1 MDDSISTILAK
12 YNAYVNRL
20 AHDTTVDYGLDI
32 LYNTYMLADM
42 EQESLDQINAELE
55 RIFTEELEKAQKI
68 HPSYV
73 RLWEI
78 IRTIALAGGKR
89 LRPRLL
95 LQIAGSN
102 DDAIIKVAVAHELL
116 HIATLIHD
124 DIIDNDDVRHGKKNV
139 IGLYKDI
146 YADANGVDTSHYAR
160 SMALLGGDLLLSHA
174 HKLIAESGL
183 NAAMIEKLQGL
194 LYRSVFE
201 VIGGQLMDTEAPFMS
216 EYYDPITVY
225 KYKTA
230 SYSFV
235 GPILSGAAIAGLD
248 STMTSALENYANAL
262 GIAFQLRD
270 DDLGVFGDSNLT
282 GKSTSQDLR
291 EGKKTKLIELFKEH
305 ANETEFAAFM
315 ASFGS
320 HEASDDAIQALR
332 DMLISTGA
340 RAAHDELISDYL
352 DRSLAA
358 ITSIPE
364 PLHGWLDAF
373 AHQNADRKL

>member
-1 MDDSISTILAK
+1 MDDSITTILAK
-12 YNAYVNRL
+12 YNAYVNTSRYIR
-20 AHDTTVDYGLDI
+20 TIDYVVNI
-32 LYNTYMLADM
+32 IYNTCMKPDM
-42 EQESLDQINAELE
+42 SQESLDQINAELE
-55 RIFTEELEKAQKI
+55 RIFKRELTKAEGI
-68 HPSYV
+68 HPSYA
-73 RLWEI
+73 RLWEA

-95 LQIAGSN
+95 LQIAGRN
-102 DDAIIKVAVAHELL
+102 DEAVIKIAVAHELL

-124 DIIDNDDVRHGKKNV
+124 DIIDNDEVRHGKKNL

-146 YADANGVDTSHYAR
+146 YAETNGVDIGHFAR

-174 HKLIAESGL
+174 HRLIAESEL
-183 NAAMIEKLQGL
+183 EPSTIEKLQEL

-216 EYYDPITVY
+216 DYYDPITVY
-225 KYKTA
+225 KYKTS

-235 GPILSGAAIAGLD
+235 GPILSGATIAALD
-248 STMTSALENYANAL
+248 GSTTTALEEYANAL
-262 GIAFQLRD
+262 GVAFQLRD
-270 DDLGVFGDSNLT
+270 DDLGVFGDSSLT

-291 EGKKTKLIELFKEH
+291 EGKKTRLIELFKEK
-305 ANETEFAAFM
+305 ASETELAAFM

-332 DMLISTGA
+332 DMLISSGA
-340 RAAHDELISDYL
+340 RATHDALIGEYL

-373 AHQNADRKL
+373 AHQNADRRL

>member
-1 MDDSISTILAK
+1 MET
-12 YNAYVNRL
+12 
-20 AHDTTVDYGLDI
+20 DTQHGALEAI
-32 LYNTYMLADM
+32 NT
-42 EQESLDQINAELE
+42 ELQ
-55 RIFTEELEKAQKI
+55 RIFDTELKKATSI

-73 RLWEI
+73 RLWENL
-78 IRTIALAGGKR
+78 RAIALGGGKR

-95 LQIAGSN
+95 LQIAGNLDESVVK
-102 DDAIIKVAVAHELL
+102 IAVAHELL

-124 DIIDNDDVRHGKKNV
+124 DIIDNDDVRHGKKNLV
-139 IGLYKDI
+139 GLYKDI
-146 YADANGVDTSHYAR
+146 YADANGVDTAHYAR
-160 SMALLGGDLLLSHA
+160 SMALIGGDLLLSHA
-174 HKLIAESGL
+174 HRSIAESGL
-183 NAAMIEKLQGL
+183 DAELIKALQGL

-248 STMTSALENYANAL
+248 QPTTLALENYANAL
-262 GIAFQLRD
+262 GVAFQLRD
-270 DDLGVFGDSNLT
+270 DDLGVFGDSAVT

-291 EGKKTKLIELFKEH
+291 EGKKTKLIELFKER
-305 ANETEFAAFM
+305 ANEAELAAFM

-320 HEASDDAIQALR
+320 HDASDEAIQALR
-332 DMLISTGA
+332 DLIVSTGS
-340 RAAHDELISDYL
+340 RAAHDELIEAYL
-352 DRSLAA
+352 EESLKA
-358 ITSIPE
+358 IASVPE
-364 PLHGWLDAF
+364 PLHAWLESF

>member
-12 YNAYVNRL
+12 YNAYVNSLVDSLNIDYRL
-20 AHDTTVDYGLDI
+20 NI
-32 LYNTYMLADM
+32 IYNTYMLADM
-42 EQESLDQINAELE
+42 KQESLDQINAELE
-55 RIFTEELEKAQKI
+55 RIFTEELKKARGI
-68 HPSYV
+68 HPSYA
-73 RLWEI
+73 RLWEA

-102 DDAIIKVAVAHELL
+102 EDAVIKVAVAHELL

-124 DIIDNDDVRHGKKNV
+124 DIIDNDEIRHGKKNL

-146 YADANGVDTSHYAR
+146 YADANGVDIGHYAR

-174 HKLIAESGL
+174 HRLIAESGL
-183 NAAMIEKLQGL
+183 AASMVEKLQGL

-235 GPILSGAAIAGLD
+235 GPILSGATIAELD
-248 STMTSALENYANAL
+248 DTTTAALENYANAL
-262 GIAFQLRD
+262 GVAFQLRD
-270 DDLGVFGDSNLT
+270 DDLGVFGDSSLT

-352 DRSLAA
+352 DRSLEA

-364 PLHGWLDAF
+364 PLQSRLQAF